1 MEGTVTI
8 EKSHLAALMRRA
20 NLHGSEL
27 QYDVETPLD
36 TVTVPRQYLDDL
48 KKSLREYNALRS
60 ALIRGGVTV
69 ESLDLLV
76 QETFDQPD
84 ATPGDHSGSMGA
96 GVPPFDGTPSRL
108 PISTM
113 PPMPVE
119 NQHYIGN
126 GLQGYGKLN
135 SPTWNLNSPATHY
148 TDHGQN
154 GFSGKHNH
162 DKSMG
167 YGGRGPDNISDQKTI
182 RNGHGKR
189 TIYLTKLP
197 DRVTYAQIF
206 SVIRGGIVVDVWMKP
221 SDHAASVSFVDCSA
235 AENFYQFT
243 RKNDI
248 YIDGK
253 RINVEWREP
262 SRQFVILN
270 NIMSAIS
277 RGATRNLLLSK
288 VPPSLTEERIREDL
302 DHIHNLHVEKIEMEG
317 GSVLVNLNSV
327 CVALFARTCLMS
339 RSSYKG
345 VKIEFT
351 ADECAE
357 RLPTPERKNFER
369 KKVQEK
375 AAPKNRFDILTM
387 AEEGEDENG
396 EEEEEE
402 EVLSDDATEK
412 EESPVPHANGGSNG
426 YVQHDRRKHSSYS
439 GGGGERAWADLP
451 NDF

>member
-1 MEGTVTI
+1 MGETVTI

-20 NLHGSEL
+20 NLHGPELL
-27 QYDVETPLD
+27 QYDAEAPLD
-36 TVTVPRQYLDDL
+36 TVTVPRQYLHDL

-84 ATPGDHSGSMGA
+84 ATPGSHSRSMDA
-96 GVPPFDGTPSRL
+96 DVPLFDGTHSGL
-108 PISTM
+108 PI
-113 PPMPVE
+113 PPMSIEKSNGP
-119 NQHYIGN
+119 QGHGN
-126 GLQGYGKLN
+126 HI
-135 SPTWNLNSPATHY
+135 SPTWNFNIPVIPS
-148 TDHGQN
+148 TDHGHN
-154 GFSGKHNH
+154 GLSGKHYH

-167 YGGRGPDNISDQKTI
+167 YGGPGPDNISDQKMI

-206 SVIRGGIVVDVWMKP
+206 SVIRGGAVVDVWMKP

-235 AENFYQFT
+235 AENFYQYT

-248 YIDGK
+248 YIGGK
-253 RINVEWREP
+253 RIYVDWRES

-277 RGATRNLLLSK
+277 RGATRNLILSK
-288 VPPSLTEERIREDL
+288 VPPSFTEAQIREDL
-302 DHIHNLHVEKIEMEG
+302 DHIHNLHVEKIEMKG
-317 GSVLVNLNSV
+317 GSILVNLNSV

-345 VKIEFT
+345 VKVEFT
-351 ADECAE
+351 VDECAE
-357 RLPTPERKNFER
+357 RLPTPKSKDFER
-369 KKVQEK
+369 KKIPDK
-375 AAPKNRFDILTM
+375 AAPQNRFDILAR
-387 AEEGEDENG
+387 AEDGEDENG

-402 EVLSDDATEK
+402 EISSDDATEK
-412 EESPVPHANGGSNG
+412 EESPVNGGTNG
-426 YVQHDRRKHSSYS
+426 YGHHDRRKHSSYS
-439 GGGGERAWADLP
+439 SRGGGRAWADSP
-451 NDF
+451 NGF